1 MLKKLVYFW
10 FKYGSKKE
18 IFYKEVNKMVMLWGK
33 KFINVSVSNWRMLGN
48 KYWMLIY
55 SINIIM
61 LIKNI
66 LKWEIYIYFLFY
78 YFLVFWRMFFFVLI
92 KLELVGYGI

>member
-1 MLKKLVYFW
+1 
-10 FKYGSKKE
+10 
-18 IFYKEVNKMVMLWGK
+18 MVMLWGEK
-33 KFINVSVSNWRMLGN
+33 CINVSVSNWRMLGN

-55 SINIIM
+55 SISIIM

-66 LKWEIYIYFLFY
+66 LKCEIYIYFLFY